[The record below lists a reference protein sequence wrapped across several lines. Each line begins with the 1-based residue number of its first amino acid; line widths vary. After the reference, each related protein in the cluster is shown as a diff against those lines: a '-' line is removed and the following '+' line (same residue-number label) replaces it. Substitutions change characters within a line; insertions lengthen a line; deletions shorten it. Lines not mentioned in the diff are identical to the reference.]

1 MIEGVKQICALA
13 IFCGVAMSLM
23 PEGGVKQVAGIGC
36 ALILILGL
44 IGAVKELDM
53 SAYSLELAKYREMG
67 REISERADEARDSL
81 NRRVIEQ
88 ECETYIVDKATEFG
102 IQELT
107 AKVTARWSME
117 GVWLP
122 YTVSLQG
129 VWSEAQK
136 ERLSGRIEAELG
148 ITRASQ
154 EWNADGKTQVD

>member
-1 MIEGVKQICALA
+1 MTEGVKQICALA

-36 ALILILGL
+36 AFILILSL
-44 IGAVKELDM
+44 IGAVKELGL
-53 SAYSLELAKYREMG
+53 SAYSLEMAKYRELG
-67 REISERADEARDSL
+67 REISESADEARDRL
-81 NRRVIEQ
+81 NRKVIEQ
-88 ECETYIVDKATEFG
+88 ECETYILDKAAELG

-107 AKVTARWSME
+107 ATVTARWSME

-129 VWSEAQK
+129 LWTEAQR

-148 ITRASQ
+148 IVRASQ
-154 EWNADGKTQVD
+154 EWSTDGKTQMD